1 MAVAVDPNT
10 GWSVALSCKSDANMG
25 QDSSYGPVDATWFYG
40 TWFNRNRWARKF
52 TNLTKMR
59 LQMKSG
65 SFTVV
70 SGHSGGETFASMSG
84 GVTSLTA
91 AVNGGGCTFHA
102 DIFVEGNNSSV
113 STSAPIDLPT
123 IVRCNA
129 SSSNGVGTVS
139 KTNAYGTVFGKLKYY
154 GPGTGRDLDAN
165 GNKTYSHLETIT
177 FDDGPIIE
185 PGQSVYVVVHPTN
198 FKLNAGTSLLVIE
211 QSVTSWEAALEP
223 APSDY
228 IWVYTKDGWV
238 KKKTAMGYDG
248 STWNKLE
255 VE

>member
-10 GWSVALSCKSDANMG
+10 GWSVALSCKADANMG
-25 QDSSYGPVDATWFYG
+25 QDSSYGPVNATWFYNS
-40 TWFNRNRWARKF
+40 WFNGNRWARKF

-70 SGHSGGETFASMSG
+70 SGHSNGKSFMATGGLVPAVG
-84 GVTSLTA
+84 GA
-91 AVNGGGCTFHA
+91 GCQFHA
-102 DIFVEGNNSSV
+102 DIFIEGNNTAV
-113 STSAPIDLPT
+113 CTSDTITLPT
-123 IVRCNA
+123 LADYNCA
-129 SSSNGVGTVS
+129 SSGGVGTVS
-139 KTNAYGTVFGKLKYY
+139 TTSAYGTGFGKPKYF
-154 GPGTGRDLDAN
+154 GPNTSRYLDRN
-165 GNKTYSHLETIT
+165 GNVRCSHLETIT
-177 FDDGPIIE
+177 FAEGPIIE

-198 FKLNAGTSLLVIE
+198 FAASRALLVIE

-248 STWNKLE
+248 STWSKLE